1 MNMFVDIA
9 FPISSYTIFTY
20 SVPHEFRNQIDIG
33 SRVTAPLGKRRNT
46 GIIIGFPKKPVFSG
60 VIKNITSLVDPYPV
74 LDESLWKLIQW
85 MSTYYFTPIG
95 QVAKTVLPAQLSM
108 KYSPLKK
115 WIVEALPDLKS
126 DNLLSSAPAQKSIV
140 DFLQEIK
147 ERIPVTELKQLVS
160 NPMNVC
166 RILEKKGFIHLTAVE
181 SIPDITGFT
190 FDPIEKK
197 ISFSKSQQAVL
208 DELIPKIQAQNFVS
222 SLLHGVT
229 GSGKTEIYI
238 EAVRQCI
245 DMKMSAIILL
255 PEISLTP
262 QIAGR
267 FAAVFGDK
275 VALWHS
281 KMTPGIRV
289 WTWKKICGGEC
300 SVVIGARSAVFTP
313 VKRLGLII
321 VDEEQESAYKQE
333 SPAPRYHARDVALM
347 RGKLHNAV
355 VVLASATPSLES
367 YYNRALGKHGHL
379 SLPDRFGGA
388 YYPQVHLVDMK
399 EEKDE
404 TGKTDQLLSSMLLRK
419 IHERLVANEQVI
431 LLQNRRGYAPVM
443 RCLDCGVILE
453 CPHCKLPLTYHKTGL
468 KLECHCCRFIK
479 RNIPNECQECKSTK
493 LNLFGIG
500 TQKAEEFLVQSFS
513 GAKVARIDTDTM
525 RGSRSLASQLK
536 KFAKKEIDILIG
548 TQMIAKGL
556 DFEDVTLVGVISADT
571 GLYLPD
577 FRAGE
582 RVFQLIYQ
590 AAGRAGRHKK
600 PGEVVIQSY
609 QLDNPVIKCA
619 SSLDLKKYY
628 NIALSEREGLNYPPF
643 SWMCRVEF
651 SGKSKERVDSVS
663 RETTQRLTPSYSGL
677 KILGPAPCYRGKI
690 GERYRHQ
697 LIFKSTK
704 EKDSNGN
711 KLHKYLRRNFSQRK
725 LGKNSSVRIQ
735 IDINP
740 VSML

>member
-1 MNMFVDIA
+1 MFADIA

-20 SVPHEFRNQIDIG
+20 SIPQEFRDQVDIG
-33 SRVTAPLGKRRNT
+33 SRVTAPLGRRKTT
-46 GIIIGFPKKPVFSG
+46 GIIVGFPKKPRFTG
-60 VIKNITSLVDPYPV
+60 VIKNITSLVDLSPV

-108 KYSPLKK
+108 KFSPPKK
-115 WIVEALPDLKS
+115 WMAEILPNIKS
-126 DNLLSSAPAQKSIV
+126 DSLLSNAPAQKCIV
-140 DFLQEIK
+140 DFLHELK
-147 ERIPVTELKQLVS
+147 ESIPVTGLKQLVS

-166 RILEKKGFIHLTAVE
+166 RILEQKGFISLTAVE

-190 FDPIEKK
+190 FDAIEKK
-197 ISFSKSQQAVL
+197 ITFSESQKKVL
-208 DELIPKIQAQNFVS
+208 NKFIPQIRAKKFVS

-238 EAVRQCI
+238 EAVRQCM

-255 PEISLTP
+255 PEIALTP

-267 FAAVFGDK
+267 FAAEFGNK

-281 KMTPGIRV
+281 KMTPGLRV
-289 WTWKKICGGEC
+289 WTWKKICRGEC

-313 VKRLGLII
+313 VKQLGLII

-347 RGKLHNAV
+347 RGKLHNSV

-367 YYNRALGKHGHL
+367 YYNRALGKHEHL

-388 YYPQVHLVDMK
+388 HYPQVHLVDMK

-404 TGKTDQLLSSMLLRK
+404 TGKPDQLLSSMLFRK
-419 IHERLVANEQVI
+419 INERLSANEQVI

-479 RNIPNECQECKSTK
+479 RNIPDECPECKGTK

-500 TQKAEEFLVQSFS
+500 TQKAEEFLKHSFS
-513 GAKVARIDTDTM
+513 GANVARIDTDTM

-536 KFAKKEIDILIG
+536 KFANKEIDILIG

-556 DFEDVTLVGVISADT
+556 DFEDVTLVGVINADA

-600 PGEVVIQSY
+600 QGEVIIQSY
-609 QLDNPVIKCA
+609 QTDNPVIKCA
-619 SSLDLKKYY
+619 SNLDLKKYY
-628 NIALSEREGLNYPPF
+628 NIALSERKGLNYPPF

-651 SGKSKERVDSVS
+651 SGKSREKVDSVS
-663 RETTQRLTPSYSGL
+663 RETTHRLSPSFSGL
-677 KILGPAPCYRGKI
+677 KILGPAPCYRSKI
-690 GERYRHQ
+690 GERYRQQ

-704 EKDSNGN
+704 EKDSNGK
-711 KLHKYLRRNFSQRK
+711 KLHQYLRKNFPQK
-725 LGKNSSVRIQ
+725 NLGKSSPVRIQ
-735 IDINP
+735 LDINP

>member
-1 MNMFVDIA
+1 MFVDIA
-9 FPISSYTIFTY
+9 FPISSYNIFTY
-20 SVPHEFRNQIDIG
+20 SVPQKFKSQIDIG
-33 SRVTAPLGKRRNT
+33 SRVTAPLGKRSTT
-46 GIIIGFPKKPVFSG
+46 GIIIGFPKKPVFTG
-60 VIKNITSLVDPYPV
+60 TIKSIESLVDPYPV
-74 LDESLWKLIQW
+74 LDKTLWKLVHW
-85 MSTYYFTPIG
+85 MSTYYFTPMG

-108 KYSPLKK
+108 KYLPQKT
-115 WIVEALPDLKS
+115 WIAEVLPNAES
-126 DNLLSSAPAQKSIV
+126 DDLLSSAFVQRNVV
-140 DFLQEIK
+140 DFLHK
-147 ERIPVTELKQLVS
+147 KKGKVPVTGLKHLAS

-166 RILEKKGFIHLTAVE
+166 RILEKKGLIRLTTVE

-190 FDPIEKK
+190 FDPIEKT
-197 ISFSKSQQAVL
+197 ISFSEAQRAVL
-208 DELIPKIQAQNFVS
+208 DKLIPSIKAKIFVS
-222 SLLHGVT
+222 NLLHGVT

-245 DMKMSAIILL
+245 DLKMSAIILL

-267 FAAVFGDK
+267 FAAVFGNK

-281 KMTPGIRV
+281 KMTSGIRV
-289 WTWKKICGGEC
+289 WTWKKICSGEC

-333 SPAPRYHARDVALM
+333 SPAPRYNARDVALM
-347 RGKLHNAV
+347 RGKLHSAV

-367 YYNRALGKHGHL
+367 YYNRVLGKHEHL

-388 YYPQVHLVDMK
+388 HYPQVHLVDMK
-399 EEKDE
+399 QEKDE
-404 TGKTDQLLSSMLLRK
+404 TGKKDQLISSMLLRK
-419 IHERLVANEQVI
+419 IHERLTADEQVI

-443 RCLDCGVILE
+443 RCLDCGVIME
-453 CPHCKLPLTYHKTGL
+453 CSHCRLPLTYHKKGV
-468 KLECHCCRFIK
+468 KLECHCCKLIK
-479 RNIPNECQECKSTK
+479 PRIPDQCPKCNSTE
-493 LNLFGIG
+493 LSLFGIG
-500 TQKAEEFLVQSFS
+500 TQKVEEFLEQAFPEANIS
-513 GAKVARIDTDTM
+513 RIDTDTVK
-525 RGSRSLASQLK
+525 GSRFLTSQLK

-556 DFEDVTLVGVISADT
+556 DFEDVTLVGVINADA

-600 PGEVVIQSY
+600 TGEVIIQSY
-609 QLDNPVIKCA
+609 QPDNPVIKCA
-619 SSLDLKKYY
+619 SILDLKKYY
-628 NIALSEREGLNYPPF
+628 NIALSERKGLNYSPF

-651 SGKSKERVDSVS
+651 SGKSLGKVESAS
-663 RETTQRLTPSYSGL
+663 QETTKSLTPSYPGL

-690 GERYRHQ
+690 GNRYRQQ
-697 LIFKSTK
+697 LIFKSSK
-704 EKDSNGN
+704 EKDPNGN
-711 KLHKYLRRNFSQRK
+711 KLHQYLKKNFSQK
-725 LGKNSSVRIQ
+725 NLGKTASVRIQ
-735 IDINP
+735 LDINP
-740 VSML
+740 ASML